1 MKAILINVV
10 EKKVQK
16 IDIDEFNLQN
26 SLYGFIGNGCSY
38 IATPVRYDNGDVMF
52 IDDEGYLHENLLG
65 GFYYPD
71 YRTPICGNAVII
83 GENDEGDSM
92 DCRSTLE
99 EIEQNLKWLGDFDIT
114 IAQEQVLSTPPTI
127 ISW

>member
-16 IDIDEFNLQN
+16 IDIDEFNLLN
-26 SLYGFIGNGCSY
+26 SLCGFIGNGCSCV
-38 IATPVRYDNGDVMF
+38 AAPVRYDNNDVMF
-52 IDDEGYLHENLLG
+52 IDDEGYLHENLVG

-83 GENDEGDSM
+83 GENDEGESM
-92 DCRSTLE
+92 DCKSTVA
-99 EIEQNLKWLGDFDIT
+99 EIEYNLNWLGDFEIML
-114 IAQEQVLSTPPTI
+114 AQEQVLSTPPTI